1 MKRIKINENYINLAQ
16 FLKIADIINSG
27 GEAKFFLKN
36 NVILVNNQKEDKRGR
51 KLYKGDIIEI
61 GNDQYEICWLKK

>member
-61 GNDQYEICWLKK
+61 GNDQYEIC